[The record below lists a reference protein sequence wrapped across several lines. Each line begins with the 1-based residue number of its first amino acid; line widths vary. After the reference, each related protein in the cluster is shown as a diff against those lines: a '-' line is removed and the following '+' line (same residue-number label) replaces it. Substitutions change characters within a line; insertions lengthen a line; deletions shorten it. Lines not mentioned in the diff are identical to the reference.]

1 MNTYQCVVM
10 NIVSTYKPFCLHH
23 LIILED
29 FFLWT
34 ILKTQTNLKRGT
46 ARSSLSLCDMAHEM
60 LPRNKTPVHLE
71 LPVHLKNRSNASIAH
86 DLSKRPFQIQ
96 GVFSS
101 MLITQQ
107 RSVSVTASQGEHTE
121 PRTLMMTSAWL
132 PCPQAL
138 NDSSAKL
145 THTELINNFIQSNK
159 MTQKLI

>member
-107 RSVSVTASQGEHTE
+107 RSVSVTASQRWTH
-121 PRTLMMTSAWL
+121 RTMDPDDDQCMT
-132 PCPQAL
+132 AL
-138 NDSSAKL
+138 STGAQWFFSKTDPYRA
-145 THTELINNFIQSNK
+145 HQ
-159 MTQKLI
+159 